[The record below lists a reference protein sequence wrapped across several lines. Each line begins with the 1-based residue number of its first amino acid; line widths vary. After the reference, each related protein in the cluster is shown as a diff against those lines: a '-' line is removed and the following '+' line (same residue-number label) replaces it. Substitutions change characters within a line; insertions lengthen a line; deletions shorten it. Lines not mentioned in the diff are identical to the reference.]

1 MAYLAT
7 IRLIVTATTRGK
19 DTDAEP
25 YYRVTQR
32 STTDGALV
40 AEIARHSGEAT
51 GDWNLLLAECER
63 AREGGTA

>member
-40 AEIARHSGEAT
+40 AEIARHSG
-51 GDWNLLLAECER
+51 
-63 AREGGTA
+63 